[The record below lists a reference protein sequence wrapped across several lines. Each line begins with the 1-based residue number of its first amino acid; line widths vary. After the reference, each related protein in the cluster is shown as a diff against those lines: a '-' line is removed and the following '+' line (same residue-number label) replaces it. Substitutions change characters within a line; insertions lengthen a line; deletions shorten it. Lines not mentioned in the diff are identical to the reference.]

1 VKLQEDSPRRRRVAK
16 DRYTM
21 DIALMLSGFSGLVA
35 AFVASALWA
44 TRPTP
49 LSTSRLKSHDQTPTR
64 PSP

>member
-1 VKLQEDSPRRRRVAK
+1 
-16 DRYTM
+16 M

-49 LSTSRLKSHDQTPTR
+49 LSTDHLTTHEQMSGRKAN
-64 PSP
+64 